1 MRDCIYVIEIMFLTW
16 HDAVVIVY
24 YHVLVGKLTVGRSGR
39 GNMNLEGL
47 RTLAVA
53 NSDTS

>member
-1 MRDCIYVIEIMFLTW
+1 MCIYVIHTMFLTL

-24 YHVLVGKLTVGRSGR
+24 YHILAGKLTVGRSGR

-47 RTLAVA
+47 TTLAVA